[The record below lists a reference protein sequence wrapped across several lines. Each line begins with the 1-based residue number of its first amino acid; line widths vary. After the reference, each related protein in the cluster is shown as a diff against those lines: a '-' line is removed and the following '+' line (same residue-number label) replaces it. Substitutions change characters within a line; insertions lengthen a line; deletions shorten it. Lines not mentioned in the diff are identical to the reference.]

1 MNILLTGGA
10 GFIGSHLCDRLI
22 RDEHKVT
29 CLDNFHPSYSPE
41 TKRNNL
47 STIIDHANFTLV
59 EGDIRNPDDLDKCFN
74 GKNIDLVIHLAA
86 MAGVRPSIENPMLY
100 ADVNITGTLQVLL
113 ACQRHRVKKLIFAS
127 SSSVY
132 GNKEGGKFSETD
144 KVDKP
149 FSPYAATKRAG
160 ELICYNQSR
169 LMDMSIICLRF
180 FTVYGPRQRPD
191 LAIHKFTQLLYEDKP
206 IPVYGDGSTRRD
218 YTYIDDT
225 IDGVLKA
232 IDYIKDLKGMEIFNL
247 GESRTV
253 KLSDMITELEKASG
267 KQAVIDWQPMQSGDV
282 GYTCADIEKSRG
294 KLGYNPSWSFEQG
307 IRSFIDWF
315 ERNR

>member
-1 MNILLTGGA
+1 MNILVTGGA

-22 RDEHKVT
+22 KEGHKIT
-29 CLDNFHPSYSPE
+29 CLDNFHPSYNPE

-47 STIIDHANFTLV
+47 SAIIDHADFSLV
-59 EGDIRNPDDLDKCFN
+59 EGDIRNPEDLDKCFAGN
-74 GKNIDLVIHLAA
+74 DIDLVIHLAA

-113 ACQRHRVKKLIFAS
+113 ACQRHGVKKLIFAS

-132 GNKEGGKFSETD
+132 GNKEGGRFRETD
-144 KVDKP
+144 EVDKP
-149 FSPYAATKRAG
+149 ISPYAATKRAG
-160 ELICYNQSR
+160 ELVCFNQSR
-169 LMDMSIICLRF
+169 LMDMGIVCLRF

-191 LAIHKFTQLLYEDKP
+191 LAIHKFTRLLYEGKP
-206 IPVYGDGSTRRD
+206 IPVYGDGSTSRD

-232 IDYIKDLKGMEIFNL
+232 IEYVKVQYGFEIFNL
-247 GESRTV
+247 GESQTV
-253 KLSDMITELEKASG
+253 RLKDMIAELEKASG
-267 KQAVIDWQPMQSGDV
+267 KKAMIDWQPIQPGDV
-282 GYTCADIEKSRG
+282 GYTCADLEKSRE
-294 KLGYNPSWSFEQG
+294 KLGYNPSWSFEKG

-315 ERNR
+315 DSNR